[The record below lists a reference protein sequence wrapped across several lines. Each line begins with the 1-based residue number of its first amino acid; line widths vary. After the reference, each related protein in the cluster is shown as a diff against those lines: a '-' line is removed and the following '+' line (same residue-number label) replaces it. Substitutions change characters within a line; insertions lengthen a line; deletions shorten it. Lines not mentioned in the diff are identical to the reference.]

1 MLNSTTETSYVFENI
16 SHEGRGRAYV
26 SPSDPNLS
34 NIEPQSLDLHTS
46 LPVNRYRYT
55 AISTS
60 WTTRPTTW
68 QPAIFPLTKETQQA
82 TKNFKQKFIYNSA
95 LITLM
100 ESMNA
105 SQLTSSFM
113 VTPLF
118 HQWHNSSRS
127 YIDTNNPQSLYSLWQ
142 IKGLCSK

>member
-1 MLNSTTETSYVFENI
+1 MLNSTTEISYLFENI
-16 SHEGRGRAYV
+16 SHEGRGGAYV

-34 NIEPQSLDLHTS
+34 NIERQSLDLHTS
-46 LPVNRYRYT
+46 TASQQLPVYSHFNLLNHPTKNMTTCNISLNQGNRE
-55 AISTS
+55 SH
-60 WTTRPTTW
+60 
-68 QPAIFPLTKETQQA
+68 
-82 TKNFKQKFIYNSA
+82 KNFKQKFIYNSA

-118 HQWHNSSRS
+118 HQWHNSSSS
-127 YIDTNNPQSLYSLWQ
+127 YINTNNPQSLYSL
-142 IKGLCSK
+142 